1 MIAQK
6 TILLVE
12 DETEIRKM
20 LKIFLDVEDFNVVEA
35 VTGNDALSKVAAVRP
50 DLVVLDLGL
59 PDIDGQEII
68 QIVRQFSNTPIIVLS
83 ARLDDKEV
91 VRALHAGAD
100 DYVTKP
106 FRAENL
112 LARKNANFRNK
123 TVEAVEPFLE
133 NGPITMDLQRYEV
146 LLDGTLVSFTPKEF
160 SLLRLFVQNKGR
172 IMSHKHILRE
182 VWGPAHTDD
191 MQYLRVYIGQIRMKL
206 DAINGLGR
214 SIKSASRL
222 GYLMTAL
229 PSAAAKQVAAA

>member
-59 PDIDGQEII
+59 PDIDGQDII

-112 LARKNANFRNK
+112 LARINANFRNE
-123 TVEAVEPFLE
+123 TVVTVEPFLE
-133 NGPITMDLQRYEV
+133 NGPITIDLQRHEV
-146 LLDGTLVSFTPKEF
+146 LLDGTLMSFTPKEF

-172 IMSHKHILRE
+172 IMGHKHILRE

-206 DAINGLGR
+206 EAINGLGH

-229 PSAAAKQVAAA
+229 PSSPAKEVAAA